1 MALNFPNSPT
11 DGQVYS
17 DTPSGNR
24 WVWDSANTVWK
35 STSTFTQTITVS
47 STAPGSPVVG
57 QLWWNQDFGRL
68 LVYYNDGTSSQWVDA
83 SPSDYTSALAYA
95 QANASYTQANAAY
108 TAANN
113 VNLSAPYNTANAAFG
128 VANTLLSN
136 VSTITFSDGST
147 QNTSANSFLNPI
159 ISSTYVGHSTMTGG
173 VQWFTYGGTD
183 FFGSEISATY
193 RLTNDVTYGRVQGR
207 LPLTTSSGSSNP
219 TFWAL
224 IVSHATGV
232 AANNNPL
239 TVVSGWKLRLPDGT
253 VGDTFNLDFDTALES
268 FGSSKIPSTRY
279 YYIAWAHTSLT
290 GANVSG
296 GSWYVS
302 ANSTMYPQGSGTV
315 FYKAS
320 PGPIHPTTYNSFD
333 GNRTAQGME
342 FRYYQKANAFAANG
356 SYIIRT
362 DKINATHSIR
372 VDNKLAGVY
381 ELVNHTGWTSNTS
394 AVYTSFQPGLYSHY
408 KVVWNISHGTAWYI
422 TALRFFDY
430 SQTNITTNYQNNG
443 YWQGSSGTS
452 QTINSSYFGN
462 NTGYIWLSGN
472 GVDFYSSGCAYVMTG
487 DDYIYGLGVNRG
499 GASTGPG
506 NRFPTVRG
514 SSQLYTNYSVSDNY
528 MEEFSGSYYGTTATA
543 GFCIFGTGVGA
554 GNSRLGD
561 IWVYG
566 ARYE

>member
-1 MALNFPNSPT
+1 MASLDFPSNPTNNQTYALNGVTYYYNSSMGAWLT
-11 DGQVYS
+11 QLTSMNLSTSSNTQVLFNDAGIANGS
-17 DTPSGNR
+17 SGLVFNKT
-24 WVWDSANTVWK
+24 ANTLTLSNTTVTGTITFGDGSAE
-35 STSTFTQTITVS
+35 STST
-47 STAPGSPVVG
+47 
-57 QLWWNQDFGRL
+57 
-68 LVYYNDGTSSQWVDA
+68 
-83 SPSDYTSALAYA
+83 
-95 QANASYTQANAAY
+95 
-108 TAANN
+108 
-113 VNLSAPYNTANAAFG
+113 
-128 VANTLLSN
+128 
-136 VSTITFSDGST
+136 
-147 QNTSANSFLNPI
+147 NSFLNPI
-159 ISSTYVGHSTMTGG
+159 ISSTYVGNATMTGG
-173 VQWFTYGGTD
+173 VQWFDYGND
-183 FFGSEISATY
+183 YFGAEISATY
-193 RLTNDVTYGRVQGR
+193 KLTNDVTYGRVQGR
-207 LPLTTSSGSSNP
+207 LPMTTASGSTNP

-268 FGSSKIPSTRY
+268 FGSPKIPSTGY

-302 ANSTMYPQGSGTV
+302 ANSTTYPEGSGTV
-315 FYKAS
+315 FYKS
-320 PGPIHPTTYNSFD
+320 NPGPIHPTTYNSFN

-394 AVYTSFQPGLYSHY
+394 AIYTSFQPGLYSHY

-528 MEEFSGSYYGTTATA
+528 MEEFAGSYYGTTATA